1 MPTTPQTQLSL
12 TPMGGMAG
20 QVGLA
25 GQVGQVANPSNNS
38 ISLGLLLD
46 FLIQKTYHE
55 LTVLSELLPRKMDM
69 ER

>member
-12 TPMGGMAG
+12 TPLGG
-20 QVGLA
+20 VG
-25 GQVGQVANPSNNS
+25 GQVGQPPLHPGNNS

-46 FLIQKTYHE
+46 FLVQKTYHE
-55 LTVLSELLPRKMDM
+55 LSVLSELLPRKMDM